1 MSERSSLGVFKF
13 QMWTQRSRPPLAM
26 NWEDEL
32 RLTRVCPFWIGD
44 KVSASVADNGGRKG

>member
-1 MSERSSLGVFKF
+1 MSERSSLGAFKF